1 MEGGQA
7 CELQH
12 SGSPQVTEAKLS
24 QTQAKFSLVYVTN
37 SRPVKSKTISKEGV
51 REYKKN

>member
-12 SGSPQVTEAKLS
+12 SGSPQVTEAKS

-37 SRPVKSKTISKEGV
+37 SRPVKSKTISKEGI

>member
-24 QTQAKFSLVYVTN
+24 QTQDKFSLVYVTN